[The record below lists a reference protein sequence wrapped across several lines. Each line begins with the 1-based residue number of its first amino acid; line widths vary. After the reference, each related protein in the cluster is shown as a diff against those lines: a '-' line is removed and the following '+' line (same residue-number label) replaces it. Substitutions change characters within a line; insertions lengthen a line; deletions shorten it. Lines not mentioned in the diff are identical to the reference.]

1 MKRYIR
7 LMKLL
12 NFYSLIGSIVLFF
25 FLSACEQKEPDLRN
39 EVLIRVGDRVMTVLD
54 FNNAFEITK
63 IAYENDINEQP
74 EDLRKAQIRL
84 LNQLTVEMILLEKAE
99 TLKINIT
106 EAELDQAVSEIKGDY
121 PEGEFEKTLL
131 EFAVSYD
138 SWKDRLRN
146 RLILEKVIE
155 EELKNRIT
163 ITPEDITDYY
173 QKNYQ
178 GRQEEAGTGQS
189 SEDIN
194 EAIVKQLRRQ
204 KAEETYS
211 SWIEALKEQYEIEIN
226 RVQWEKISGSKSI
239 EENDITVSDV
249 PKNEI
254 HNPKLCIQNRCINI
268 ALVKVDKPLVVSEII
283 TIL

>member
-1 MKRYIR
+1 VNSYTR
-7 LMKLL
+7 LMRFSK
-12 NFYSLIGSIVLFF
+12 NFCLIGSIVLLLL
-25 FLSACEQKEPDLRN
+25 LSACEQKETDLGK

-54 FNNAFEITK
+54 FNNAFEIAK
-63 IAYENDINEQP
+63 IAYENHIKEQP

-84 LNQLTVEMILLEKAE
+84 LNQLTVEMILLERAE
-99 TLKINIT
+99 ELGIHIT
-106 EAELDQAVSEIKGDY
+106 EADLEKAVSEIKSDY

-155 EELKNRIT
+155 EELKNRMT
-163 ITPEDITDYY
+163 ITPEDISEYY

-178 GRQEEAGTGQS
+178 GREEESGAGQTS
-189 SEDIN
+189 VDIN

-204 KAEETYS
+204 KAENKYN
-211 SWIEALKEQYEIEIN
+211 SWIEALKGQYEIEIN
-226 RVQWEKISGSKSI
+226 SVQWEKITGSRSI

-249 PKNEI
+249 SKS
-254 HNPKLCIQNRCINI
+254 
-268 ALVKVDKPLVVSEII
+268 D
-283 TIL
+283 

>member
-1 MKRYIR
+1 
-7 LMKLL
+7 
-12 NFYSLIGSIVLFF
+12 
-25 FLSACEQKEPDLRN
+25 
-39 EVLIRVGDRVMTVLD
+39 MTVLD

-99 TLKINIT
+99 ELKISIT
-106 EAELDQAVSEIKGDY
+106 EAELDQAVSAIKGDY

-178 GRQEEAGTGQS
+178 GRQEEAGTDQS
-189 SEDIN
+189 AEDIN

-249 PKNEI
+249 SKNE
-254 HNPKLCIQNRCINI
+254 
-268 ALVKVDKPLVVSEII
+268 
-283 TIL
+283 

>member
-1 MKRYIR
+1 MKFHMMLQR
-7 LMKLL
+7 LPNIAWM
-12 NFYSLIGSIVLFF
+12 IGSIILLFLF
-25 FLSACEQKEPDLRN
+25 SACEQKDTDLAK

-54 FNNAFEITK
+54 FNNAFEIAR
-63 IAYENDINEQP
+63 IAYDNNIKEQS
-74 EDLRKAQIRL
+74 EDLRKAKIRL
-84 LNQLTVEMILLEKAE
+84 LDQLTVEMILLERAE
-99 TLKINIT
+99 ELRLNIT
-106 EAELDQAVSEIKGDY
+106 EPELEQAVSAIKSDY

-163 ITPEDITDYY
+163 ITPEDISDYY

-178 GRQEEAGTGQS
+178 GREDESDSAQK

-204 KAEETYS
+204 KAEESYN
-211 SWIEALKEQYEIEIN
+211 SWIEDLKGQYAIEIN
-226 RVQWEKISGSKSI
+226 SDQWEKITGSKSI
-239 EENDITVSDV
+239 EKNEKTVSDV
-249 PKNEI
+249 SKS
-254 HNPKLCIQNRCINI
+254 
-268 ALVKVDKPLVVSEII
+268 D
-283 TIL
+283 